1 MNIDSNVSKIQNLI
15 SINKRVVCVFGN
27 FNILHP
33 GHLRMLKF
41 AKENGDFLVVGIRDK
56 DKETALI
63 DAKTRLESVRHS
75 MYVDYAFINKSKE
88 IDIVKQLRPDV
99 VVKGSE
105 HENKFNPEKETITS
119 YGGKLIFSSGDMK
132 FSSLSIL
139 KSEFENLNTSNIHK
153 PFGYI
158 KRNNIQ
164 TNKIRKIL
172 NNFSTLNVLVIGD
185 TIIDEYKICEPLGMS
200 QEDPTIVVSPIS
212 SNVFLGGA
220 GIVAAHASGLG
231 ARVDFI
237 TVLGE
242 DENTK
247 VAQEKFD
254 EYNVNAFI
262 YKDSTRP
269 TTLKQR
275 FRANGKTLLRVNN
288 FKKHHISREIQ
299 DKIFFDLE
307 KNIKQKNLIVFSD
320 FSYGCL
326 PKELIDKITQLA
338 LKNNIMIA
346 ADSQSSSQT
355 GDISKFHNAT
365 LATPTEREARLAI
378 GDFESGLV
386 VLAEKLKN
394 KSNIDNIFIT
404 LGSEGM
410 LIYATNKNNKSTWLT
425 DQMPTLN
432 SSPKDVSGAG
442 DSLLI
447 SSSMAIALGSNVFES
462 AYIGSLSASIQVG
475 RVGNIPLN
483 IEEIIDR
490 INFDETNTLIDTV

>member
-1 MNIDSNVSKIQNLI
+1 M
-15 SINKRVVCVFGN
+15 
-27 FNILHP
+27 
-33 GHLRMLKF
+33 
-41 AKENGDFLVVGIRDK
+41 
-56 DKETALI
+56 
-63 DAKTRLESVRHS
+63 
-75 MYVDYAFINKSKE
+75 
-88 IDIVKQLRPDV
+88 
-99 VVKGSE
+99 
-105 HENKFNPEKETITS
+105 
-119 YGGKLIFSSGDMK
+119 
-132 FSSLSIL
+132 
-139 KSEFENLNTSNIHK
+139 
-153 PFGYI
+153 
-158 KRNNIQ
+158 
-164 TNKIRKIL
+164 
-172 NNFSTLNVLVIGD
+172 
-185 TIIDEYKICEPLGMS
+185 
-200 QEDPTIVVSPIS
+200 
-212 SNVFLGGA
+212 
-220 GIVAAHASGLG
+220 
-231 ARVDFI
+231 
-237 TVLGE
+237 
-242 DENTK
+242 
-247 VAQEKFD
+247 
-254 EYNVNAFI
+254 
-262 YKDSTRP
+262 
-269 TTLKQR
+269 
-275 FRANGKTLLRVNN
+275 
-288 FKKHHISREIQ
+288 
-299 DKIFFDLE
+299 
-307 KNIKQKNLIVFSD
+307 
-320 FSYGCL
+320 

>member
-288 FKKHHISREIQ
+288 FKKH
-299 DKIFFDLE
+299 
-307 KNIKQKNLIVFSD
+307 
-320 FSYGCL
+320 
-326 PKELIDKITQLA
+326 
-338 LKNNIMIA
+338 
-346 ADSQSSSQT
+346 
-355 GDISKFHNAT
+355 
-365 LATPTEREARLAI
+365 
-378 GDFESGLV
+378 FET
-386 VLAEKLKN
+386 K
-394 KSNIDNIFIT
+394 
-404 LGSEGM
+404 
-410 LIYATNKNNKSTWLT
+410 
-425 DQMPTLN
+425 
-432 SSPKDVSGAG
+432 
-442 DSLLI
+442 
-447 SSSMAIALGSNVFES
+447 
-462 AYIGSLSASIQVG
+462 
-475 RVGNIPLN
+475 
-483 IEEIIDR
+483 
-490 INFDETNTLIDTV
+490 